1 MPDTGII
8 PRRLLLLA
16 LRWRIQYR
24 ALPHALKARIGI
36 SIGIVFIGWIAWRAK
51 FWHHLPTNEWTDVL
65 LGTFLLAI
73 VPFAMAAYGGHIA
86 AEGIADARR
95 RRNVKAIFW
104 FACVIGV
111 GLAFV
116 QQYRSVKQ
124 ASASQTKT
132 GQVEGA
138 ILGQL
143 QSLHNQKP
151 LTATETE
158 AKRREDLMAMLRGQ
172 YILEHE
178 NVPSAVVE
186 GTEAPPAAW
195 LNERLQQLNENW
207 AVSDAVKPAAT
218 IPARSY
224 VAFDGN
230 PEIPPK
236 SGSEVP
242 SSSFVVGALFGF
254 NVKYKATGPNP
265 VQLTEIALACEI
277 ASDTNIETEKTLLT
291 KFKSELRKER
301 KTIVTAPQTMMA
313 GEQHFASPIALTE
326 TSEHRIVTQDDLD
339 KLKTGAE
346 ISYVI
351 GQITYR
357 DAGTVHHLRRCVWLQ
372 PPALSPVIWHY
383 CALFN
388 DSD

>member
-1 MPDTGII
+1 M
-8 PRRLLLLA
+8 
-16 LRWRIQYR
+16 
-24 ALPHALKARIGI
+24 
-36 SIGIVFIGWIAWRAK
+36 AWRAK
-51 FWHHLPTNEWTDVL
+51 FWHHLAPDEWVDIL

-86 AEGIADARR
+86 AEGIADLKRR
-95 RRNVKAIFW
+95 RTVKSIFW
-104 FACVIGV
+104 LACAIGV

-158 AKRREDLMAMLRGQ
+158 AKRREDVMVMLRGQ

-195 LNERLQQLNENW
+195 LNERLRQLNENW
-207 AVSDAVKPAAT
+207 TVSDAVKPAAT
-218 IPARSY
+218 ISPRSY
-224 VAFDGN
+224 VVFDGN

-236 SGSEVP
+236 NGSEVP
-242 SSSFVVGALFGF
+242 SSSFAVGALFGF

-265 VQLTEIALACEI
+265 VQVTEIALACEI
-277 ASDTNIETEKTLLT
+277 ASDTTIETEKTMLT
-291 KFKSELRKER
+291 KFNSKLRKER
-301 KTIVTAPQTMMA
+301 KTSVIAPQTMTA

-326 TSEHRIVTQDDLD
+326 TSQHRIVTQDDLD
-339 KLKTGAE
+339 KLSNGAE
-346 ISYVI
+346 NSYVI

-357 DAGTVHHLRRCVWLQ
+357 DAGTVHHCRRCVWLQ
-372 PPALSPVIWHY
+372 PPASSPLVWHF
-383 CALFN
+383 CNLFN